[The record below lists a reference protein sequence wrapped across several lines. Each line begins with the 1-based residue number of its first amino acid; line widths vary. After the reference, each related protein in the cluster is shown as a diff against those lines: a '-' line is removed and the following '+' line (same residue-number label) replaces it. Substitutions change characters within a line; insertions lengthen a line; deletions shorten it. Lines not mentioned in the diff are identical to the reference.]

1 MKYYLL
7 KYWLLYFILTGPGY
21 SLPEI
26 IANDQG
32 DRLPTPKVM
41 VPYLHKVQTPQ
52 GMHIASKILVYYGG
66 IEKYTYNI
74 CFWEPI

>member
-7 KYWLLYFILTGPGY
+7 KYCFLYFILSGLDY
-21 SLPEI
+21 SLPGI

-32 DRLPTPKVM
+32 DLLPIPNVV

-52 GMHIASKILVYYGG
+52 GMHIASKI
-66 IEKYTYNI
+66 
-74 CFWEPI
+74 

>member
-1 MKYYLL
+1 M
-7 KYWLLYFILTGPGY
+7 YFILSGLGY
-21 SLPEI
+21 SPGI
-26 IANDQG
+26 ITNDQG
-32 DRLPTPKVM
+32 DHLPTPKVM

-74 CFWEPI
+74 GF